1 MITPGKSYR
10 IKEYVR
16 LNKVIKKI
24 SISILT
30 IVVFIMPIT
39 AFAANVAKGE
49 LIFTG
54 GQTSKV
60 VYSDIRDAKP
70 TNANKYK
77 VLSIVK
83 VGGEKYTSGWK
94 NDQAYV
100 QHARH
105 WYTNETAH
113 YDYNKR

>member
-10 IKEYVR
+10 KKEYVR

-30 IVVFIMPIT
+30 VGVFIMPIT

-77 VLSIVK
+77 VLAIVK

-113 YDYNKR
+113 YDYYKR